1 MFSLV
6 EYNETHSAS
15 ICFLFYA
22 NIDNYRTM
30 TSTSLVKEKLKKS
43 AARIQGLR
51 KTNKEI
57 LLNYPSVTILS
68 EHRNLFR
75 KYKNEH
81 FRKAF
86 NDYKKYM
93 RNKKIIDENDKLSG
107 EISHSVDDQNSV
119 KNNEG
124 TLDNPDNGDEPS
136 VRIEQ
141 DDNDDENSQDVDEN
155 CPESISLINDSYS
168 EINAIAQ
175 EDAIFLTCENCRRKQ
190 CEELISNYGECYRI
204 DFFR

>member
-1 MFSLV
+1 
-6 EYNETHSAS
+6 
-15 ICFLFYA
+15 
-22 NIDNYRTM
+22 
-30 TSTSLVKEKLKKS
+30 
-43 AARIQGLR
+43 
-51 KTNKEI
+51 
-57 LLNYPSVTILS
+57 
-68 EHRNLFR
+68 
-75 KYKNEH
+75 
-81 FRKAF
+81 
-86 NDYKKYM
+86 M

-124 TLDNPDNGDEPS
+124 TLNNPDNGDEPS
-136 VRIEQ
+136 VSIEQ

-190 CEELISNYGECYRI
+190 CEELISNYGECYHI